1 MFKERRILAVLPY
14 FYVLLESLHKATI
27 EGGRR
32 MNNADCWSLTI
43 ILDTEQLTGPGRD
56 NLQ

>member
-1 MFKERRILAVLPY
+1 MLPY
-14 FYVLLESLHKATI
+14 CHVLLESLHKATI
-27 EGGRR
+27 GGGRQ
-32 MNNADCWSLTI
+32 MNNAFCWSLTI